1 MSIPQPDI
9 RPIADGKYRLES
21 TYRLRYED
29 GAKRVVFKIRP
40 GFIHDGASVPRLVWT
55 ISGLRPDGLLR
66 AAALIH
72 DALYQ
77 NCGALPLGWIIPMR
91 RPFTRSECDV
101 IFREIMK
108 LAGVG
113 WWKRKVAY
121 AGVRTGGWA
130 SWRKHRRR
138 IQNEA

>member
-9 RPIADGKYRLES
+9 RPIKAGQYRLKS
-21 TYRLRYED
+21 TYRLGYRD
-29 GAKRVVFKIRP
+29 VVFKIHQ

-77 NCGALPLGWIIPMR
+77 HCGKLPFGWVLPTNVLTNT
-91 RPFTRSECDV
+91 FTRAESDV

-121 AGVRTGGWA
+121 AGVRAGGWA

-138 IQNEA
+138 IQDEA

>member
-1 MSIPQPDI
+1 MNQPDI
-9 RPIADGKYRLES
+9 RPIEDGKYRLKA
-21 TYRLRYED
+21 TYALGYRD
-29 GAKRVVFKIRP
+29 VVFKIRQ

-77 NCGALPLGWIIPMR
+77 NCGQLPLGWMLPN
-91 RPFTRSECDV
+91 RPFTRAESDTA
-101 IFREIMK
+101 FREIMK

-121 AGVRTGGWA
+121 AGVRAGGWA

-138 IQNEA
+138 IQDEA